1 MWSVS
6 AKVRPTSRSTGG
18 EDDPESLHPSA
29 PVLAQEPSED
39 QLQQEEPTPE
49 SQDITPEVPRPDLE
63 VTSWNRLGQLAEER
77 TVINV
82 GSVLMSPGQLKDLE
96 PVTVPEAG
104 EGNQRLNEE
113 TLKPCLHPLCRKS
126 VKILSITFYSF
137 LQKKKEANLLLPDF
151 QKASWGS
158 PLPSD

>member
-1 MWSVS
+1 M
-6 AKVRPTSRSTGG
+6 
-18 EDDPESLHPSA
+18 
-29 PVLAQEPSED
+29 
-39 QLQQEEPTPE
+39 
-49 SQDITPEVPRPDLE
+49 
-63 VTSWNRLGQLAEER
+63 
-77 TVINV
+77 INV

-137 LQKKKEANLLLPDF
+137 LQKKKKANLLLPDF